1 MKAIIS
7 IDLTDSGSILS
18 EDHFGVV
25 LKQSVVP
32 TLESGVRDWSQIELA
47 IKESGAK
54 SIRYPGGTE
63 SWRDFDFTNRSD
75 VEELKAV
82 IDLCARLD
90 LELQFTIS
98 LRQFFVDQADAR
110 QDGVLEIT
118 EQQVAELVNF
128 IKDDLLSYA
137 TSQKVEISRIQL
149 DNEPLHRDYDGTFL
163 NHREY
168 GALANFYASV
178 IGGIVSSHEQTP
190 EVVLVTASG
199 EGAYDRNEQPTF
211 EGAWGIRA
219 IINGIA
225 YNDGAGFVSGVDLHM
240 GGLTLHSNYSVFL
253 DEGIGEAS
261 NGGNSLQKWL
271 DWQQERW
278 RTDAVMP
285 MNGIGDLNFHVSAW
299 SFPQRENGG
308 ASLQNAGLGV
318 MHIHTYSM
326 ARIQSATNYTLM
338 GGDANALFSRSG
350 RESPGGSIF
359 GMMADSIIGLR
370 AVNLDLDLSNPNLG
384 DENVIFRAFLNEEIM
399 VLYVINR
406 QPEQQ
411 ILSVDISS
419 ILNSLGYLA
428 GGVASISVET
438 LGVSP
443 DKDPTQ
449 PYTGAVV
456 REEGRSTSNLNLED
470 FQISLNGY
478 EVAEVTLTANYYSLL
493 SGPSSE
499 ITSSTTNRI
508 EIFNE
513 ESGRHFVDGSG
524 VLNGSR
530 NNDFF
535 LMGNGEGLVIGGQ
548 GNDTLSFENS
558 PTNISVWF
566 GIGVVETARGELK
579 FVGIERVDGSAFDDR
594 FVSYESGRFWGHD
607 GDDKFEF
614 FSDEGSVARG
624 GIGDDLFLIYDDAE
638 HFLYGGQGDDE
649 FLAFGG
655 SNEIFGGPGNDEIWL
670 YGSHGNLVHFSGG
683 DGDDVVSFFRG
694 GSDKLVLHNEILDD
708 LNIIHSSTGTVLDF
722 GVNGS
727 IFLRHAN
734 NFNFHDD
741 VLLV

>member
-1 MKAIIS
+1 MKAGIA
-7 IDLTDSGSILS
+7 IDFNGSGSIIS

-32 TLESGVRDWSQIELA
+32 PLENGTRDWSQIELA
-47 IKESGAK
+47 IKETGAK

-63 SWRDFDFTNRSD
+63 SWRDFDFTNKSD

-82 IDLCARLD
+82 VDLCARLD

-98 LRQFFVDQADAR
+98 LRQFFVDQVDAR

-118 EQQVAELVNF
+118 EQQVSQLANF
-128 IKDDLLSYA
+128 IKDDLLNYA
-137 TSQKVEISRIQL
+137 TSQNVEISRIQL

-168 GALANFYASV
+168 GSLANFYASI
-178 IGGIVSSHEQTP
+178 IGGIVSSHEQTS

-199 EGAYDRNEQPTF
+199 EGAFDRNEQPIF

-219 IINGIA
+219 IINGVA

-253 DEGIGEAS
+253 EDDIGETLDGN
-261 NGGNSLQKWL
+261 NGLQTWL

-278 RTDAVMP
+278 RTDAVRP
-285 MNGIGDLNFHVSAW
+285 MNGIGELNFHVSAW
-299 SFPQRENGG
+299 SFPQKENGG

-350 RESPGGSIF
+350 RESPGGAIF
-359 GMMADSIIGLR
+359 GMMADSIVGLR
-370 AVNLDLDLSNPNLG
+370 AVNLERDLNHPDLGGES
-384 DENVIFRAFLNEEIM
+384 VTYRAFLNDKTM

-406 QPEQQ
+406 QAEQQ
-411 ILSVDISS
+411 SLTVDISS
-419 ILNSLGYLA
+419 ILNSAGYFS

-456 REEGRSTSNLNLED
+456 REGGLATSNLNLED
-470 FQISLNGY
+470 FQVLLNGY
-478 EVAEVTLTANYYSLL
+478 EVAEVTVTANYFSLL
-493 SGPSSE
+493 SNPSGE
-499 ITSSTTNRI
+499 ITSSNANALDSY
-508 EIFNE
+508 NE
-513 ESGRHFVDGSG
+513 DYGRRFVDGSG
-524 VLNGSR
+524 VLNGTRSS
-530 NNDFF
+530 DFF
-535 LMGNGEGLVIGGQ
+535 LMGNGEGLVNGGQ

-558 PTNISVWF
+558 PKRVSVWF
-566 GIGVVETARGELK
+566 GTGVVETAGGELK
-579 FVGIERVDGSAFDDR
+579 FIDIERVDGSSFNDR

-607 GDDKFEF
+607 GDDTFKFW
-614 FSDEGSVARG
+614 SDRGSVARG
-624 GIGDDLFLIYDDAE
+624 GTGDDLFLVYEDAE
-638 HFLYGGQGDDE
+638 NFLYGGQGDDE
-649 FLAFGG
+649 FRAFGG
-655 SNEIFGGPGNDEIWL
+655 SNEIFGGAGNDEIWL
-670 YGSHGNLVHFSGG
+670 YNSHGNKVHFSAG
-683 DGDDVVSFFRG
+683 DGADDISFFRG
-694 GSDKLVLHNEILDD
+694 GSDKLVLHNVSLDE
-708 LNIIHSSTGTVLDF
+708 LHISNSSIGTFLDF
-722 GVNGS
+722 GIDGS
-727 IFLRHAN
+727 IFLRHAV